1 MEEEFTMNE
10 KQKVYV
16 VVGTLKCSDIT
27 NNIAAFS
34 TQEAAEKFM
43 ASDHKQLSLF
53 TKESL
58 FIDIFFCSSG
68 EHFIENFKKEQIKS
82 NNIIKGILLILLLL
96 LFISFSFFILLFR
109 ITSKLLS
116 NTG

>member
-1 MEEEFTMNE
+1 MNEKNE

-16 VVGTLKCSDIT
+16 VVGTLKCSDIM

-34 TQEAAEKFM
+34 TQEAAKKFM

-58 FIDIFFCSSG
+58 FIDVFYVDA
-68 EHFIENFKKEQIKS
+68 IEV
-82 NNIIKGILLILLLL
+82 
-96 LFISFSFFILLFR
+96 
-109 ITSKLLS
+109 
-116 NTG
+116 

>member
-1 MEEEFTMNE
+1 MRGEFTMNE

-43 ASDHKQLSLF
+43 ASGHKQLSLF

-58 FIDIFFCSSG
+58 FIDVFYIDA
-68 EHFIENFKKEQIKS
+68 IEV
-82 NNIIKGILLILLLL
+82 
-96 LFISFSFFILLFR
+96 
-109 ITSKLLS
+109 
-116 NTG
+116 